1 MGIRGTLKGVRS
13 CSESDSGIQ
22 FRICCTLPPGMMQ
35 SMVTITHN
43 DSCSAEISNMQHSMH
58 RHNLYGFPG
67 HTIKFARRQDHVPEL
82 LAVIRRKPFAEP
94 TETEMVEYLFTRV
107 RSDRRKPDFE
117 NFAFEHV
124 LSYQRRIAATK
135 EHFMRRNK
143 VTPLGII
150 HDWWEV
156 RRDKRFVFHQCLCL
170 WACRVSAHHQDRTEA
185 QMRAALHDL

>member
-1 MGIRGTLKGVRS
+1 
-13 CSESDSGIQ
+13 
-22 FRICCTLPPGMMQ
+22 MMQ

-43 DSCSAEISNMQHSMH
+43 DSCSAEIRNMRHSMH

-67 HTIKFARRQDHVPEL
+67 QTIKFARRQDHVPEL

-94 TETEMVEYLFTRV
+94 TETEMVEYLLTRV